1 MGLFS
6 RLVSKFSSLT
16 QGATAETLADFES
29 ELLTADLGPTLTREV
44 VDAARRGR
52 GDLQDRI
59 REVLRSGLSAAS
71 REIAGGTGLTTILVI
86 GVNGTGKTT
95 SVAKLAHLLSH
106 SQSQFDEKQR
116 IGAGGHVRIL
126 LTAADTFRAAA
137 VDQLE
142 TWATRVGVDFHR
154 GSDRADPAAVAF
166 DGAKRAMEG
175 GYDFHL
181 IDTAGRLHTESNLM
195 AELTKVRRVVEK
207 VSPVQEVLLVLDATT
222 GQNAIA
228 QAKEF
233 MAATEIT
240 GIILTKMDGSAKGGS
255 VLAVERE
262 LQVPIK
268 MIGLGEGMGDL
279 KPFDPEGFIA
289 GLF

>member
-6 RLVSKFSSLT
+6 KLVSKFSSLT
-16 QGATAETLADFES
+16 QGASTETLADFEA

-44 VDAARRGR
+44 MEAARRGR
-52 GDLQDRI
+52 GELQDRI
-59 REVLRSGLSAAS
+59 KEVLRSGMSTAS
-71 REIAGGTGLTTILVI
+71 REIAGGSGLTTILVI

-95 SVAKLAHLLSH
+95 SVAKLAHLLTQKS
-106 SQSQFDEKQR
+106 DIEKNR
-116 IGAGGHVRIL
+116 EVKIL

-142 TWATRVGVDFHR
+142 TWAKRVSVDFHK
-154 GSDRADPAAVAF
+154 GGDRADPAAVAF
-166 DGAKRAMEG
+166 DGARRAIEG

-222 GQNAIA
+222 GQNAIT

-233 MAATEIT
+233 MAATAVT

-268 MIGLGEGMGDL
+268 LIGLGEGMGDL
-279 KPFDPEGFIA
+279 RAFDPEAFIA
-289 GLF
+289 ELF

>member
-6 RLVSKFSSLT
+6 KLVSKFSSLT
-16 QGATAETLADFES
+16 QGASTELLADFES

-44 VDAARRGR
+44 MEAARKGR
-52 GDLQDRI
+52 GDLGERI
-59 REVLRSGLSAAS
+59 STVLLSGMSSNS
-71 REIAGGTGLTTILVI
+71 REITTNEQLTTILVV

-95 SVAKLAHLLSH
+95 TVAKLAHL
-106 SQSQFDEKQR
+106 FRRNGKK
-116 IGAGGHVRIL
+116 VL

-142 TWATRVGVDFHR
+142 TWAKRVEVDFHK
-154 GSDRADPAAVAF
+154 GGERADPAAVAF
-166 DGAKRAMEG
+166 DGARRAMDEK
-175 GYDFHL
+175 YDIHL

-195 AELTKVRRVVEK
+195 SELSKVKRVIEK
-207 VSPVQEVLLVLDATT
+207 VSPVDEILLVLDATT
-222 GQNAIA
+222 GQNAIV

-233 MAATEIT
+233 MAAVPIT

-255 VLAVERE
+255 ILAVERE
-262 LQVPIK
+262 LQIPIK
-268 MIGLGEGMGDL
+268 FIGTGEAMADL
-279 KPFDPEGFIA
+279 QPFAPESFVS